1 MIVLLCA
8 AVFAVITLSGE
19 RRGAGFFFKM
29 LFAVAA
35 LLAGVATLI
44 GRESAIDAIVAA
56 LGLLLVVDASFKLQS
71 TALAKRYRSSL
82 WWVLFVLSL
91 LLIAGGFSLIRF
103 RMADRGWLAYLLGVL
118 LVLDGAANLLTP
130 FYLAKWK
137 TVSTATPS
145 DNSSRASCEK
155 GDISP
160 EPPAA
165 EVQNTADLS
174 ETPEENDK
182 GDEE

>member
-1 MIVLLCA
+1 MKNTVL
-8 AVFAVITLSGE
+8 
-19 RRGAGFFFKM
+19 K
-29 LFAVAA
+29 LF
-35 LLAGVATLI
+35 LLL
-44 GRESAIDAIVAA
+44 AA

-137 TVSTATPS
+137 TVSTAIPA
-145 DNSSRASCEK
+145 DDSSRASSEK
-155 GDISP
+155 CDISA
-160 EPPAA
+160 EPPAVGA
-165 EVQNTADLS
+165 ENVTDLS
-174 ETPEENDK
+174 ETPEENGKD
-182 GDEE
+182 DEA